1 MGQPLGHPKGGE
13 LEMMMAVQGPR
24 VPFHAI
30 YLGLQSM
37 APRRIGEPR
46 MSFPS
51 SFNFG
56 QETKASLGN
65 GLGTWVFV
73 LLCFVFSCQG
83 YTDTGQMTSYLQ
95 EGQS

>member
-1 MGQPLGHPKGGE
+1 
-13 LEMMMAVQGPR
+13 MMMAVQGPR

-30 YLGLQSM
+30 YLDLQSM
-37 APRRIGEPR
+37 ATGRTGEPR
-46 MSFPS
+46 TSFLS
-51 SFNFG
+51 LSFNFG
-56 QETKASLGN
+56 QETKASLGI

-83 YTDTGQMTSYLQ
+83 YIDSGYFQ